1 MTKRINISSGTKW
14 EESVGYSRVVK
25 VGNQVFVTGTT
36 SVDEDGNIVGV
47 GDVYKQTEYIISKIE
62 KYLNEAGAKLED
74 VVRTRMFVVN
84 IADWKEIG
92 KVHHKFFKN
101 IKPATTMVEVNGL
114 IEPDLLIEIEADAVI
129 IE

>member
-47 GDVYKQTEYIISKIE
+47 GDVDKQTEYIISKIE
-62 KYLNEAGAKLED
+62 KFLNEAGAKLED

>member
-14 EESVGYSRVVK
+14 EKAVGYSRAVK

-36 SVDEDGNIVGV
+36 SVDENGNIIGI
-47 GDVYKQTEYIISKIE
+47 GDVYKQTKFIISKIE
-62 KYLNEAGAKLED
+62 KYLNKAGAKLED

-84 IADWKEIG
+84 ITDWKEIG
-92 KVHHKFFKN
+92 NAHYEFFKD

-129 IE
+129 TK

>member
-47 GDVYKQTEYIISKIE
+47 GDVDKQTEYIISKIE
-62 KYLNEAGAKLED
+62 KFLNEAGAKLAD

>member
-62 KYLNEAGAKLED
+62 KYLNEAGAKLEN